1 MTRFLRVWLRMKMR
15 IWIAVLRMV
24 IEAEVNANVV
34 ISALIADSKTRNLI
48 VCLNPNSNVLD
59 DLAKVEQL

>member
-15 IWIAVLRMV
+15 IWIAVLRVV

-34 ISALIADSKTRNLI
+34 ISVLIADSKTRNLI

>member
-1 MTRFLRVWLRMKMR
+1 MKMR

-34 ISALIADSKTRNLI
+34 ISVLIADSKTRNLI